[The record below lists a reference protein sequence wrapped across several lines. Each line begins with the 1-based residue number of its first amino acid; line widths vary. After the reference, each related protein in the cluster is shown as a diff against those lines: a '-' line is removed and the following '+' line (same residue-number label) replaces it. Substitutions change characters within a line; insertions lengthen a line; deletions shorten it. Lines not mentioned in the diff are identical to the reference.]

1 MSTTSVPGRLLGY
14 ALRAAGASE
23 DSAAPAERA
32 AAWANLQRLRHLLED
47 VSSTGEVVPADTL
60 FRVLELIAPYA
71 HGTRTLNEAVDADA
85 IRVSAMLFGIGG
97 VEALADRQCALLE
110 SYGAVFSARACA
122 RPHLAVEAKRWK
134 TTTFL
139 CDLCGMTVAVMA
151 VQIVRLRHSKN
162 ASLRDRIVPV
172 GRMLHE
178 TMSKLSDREK
188 NIAAASKRTDN
199 DAISVL
205 GKVQAAY
212 MRVLR
217 PNTWYGQVGGDGRW
231 VALAMPVMLAA
242 GVWYE
247 GGWSEFR
254 RNDNGLLTS
263 IGMLL
268 LLCSLLPWLAPLLL
282 KRDHGAT
289 ERATRVSKML
299 VEMAM
304 YLRQSSKATWGE
316 YSFGDFDSEEKE
328 KAGEET
334 KNTEQDTAQGKTKGD
349 ALTKVQAKEAN
360 VSQASLEQNG
370 DDVRAM
376 LSSVRGLG
384 DLVLQAMGGDKTMK
398 SVADP
403 DTSSDPEI
411 RQGNSGELS
420 VQVPFPPE
428 LLDKMIALEKM
439 LRENG
444 GDPAEI
450 AKAAERVQLLKTLI
464 GDTK

>member
-1 MSTTSVPGRLLGY
+1 M
-14 ALRAAGASE
+14 
-23 DSAAPAERA
+23 
-32 AAWANLQRLRHLLED
+32 
-47 VSSTGEVVPADTL
+47 
-60 FRVLELIAPYA
+60 
-71 HGTRTLNEAVDADA
+71 
-85 IRVSAMLFGIGG
+85 
-97 VEALADRQCALLE
+97 
-110 SYGAVFSARACA
+110 
-122 RPHLAVEAKRWK
+122 
-134 TTTFL
+134 
-139 CDLCGMTVAVMA
+139 
-151 VQIVRLRHSKN
+151 
-162 ASLRDRIVPV
+162 
-172 GRMLHE
+172 
-178 TMSKLSDREK
+178 
-188 NIAAASKRTDN
+188 
-199 DAISVL
+199 
-205 GKVQAAY
+205 
-212 MRVLR
+212 
-217 PNTWYGQVGGDGRW
+217 
-231 VALAMPVMLAA
+231 
-242 GVWYE
+242 
-247 GGWSEFR
+247 
-254 RNDNGLLTS
+254 
-263 IGMLL
+263 L

-349 ALTKVQAKEAN
+349 ALTKVQAKEEN

-428 LLDKMIALEKM
+428 LLDKMISLEKM